1 MVIHALLDAYPGKT
15 YNLNKSVKIENSK
28 GASMMKV
35 FEKPGRDN
43 TDETCRIA
51 IERAKQMGN
60 APIVAATTTGAA
72 GARLCEIVKET
83 GFGGKVVIVT
93 HAYGSRK
100 PGENMLKDENR
111 SAMVAAGAT
120 LVTAAHALSGVERA
134 MSSKFQGA
142 YPTEI
147 IAHTLR
153 MLSQGMKVVVEIGSM
168 ALDNG
173 AIPYSVPI
181 VCVGGT
187 GGGLDT
193 AVTMNPAHA
202 NMIFDTKIHEIL
214 CMPY

>member
-1 MVIHALLDAYPGKT
+1 
-15 YNLNKSVKIENSK
+15 
-28 GASMMKV
+28 MKV

-51 IERAKQMGN
+51 IERAVGMGN

-72 GARLCEIVKET
+72 GARLCEIAKET
-83 GFGGKVVIVT
+83 GFTGKLVIVT
-93 HAYGSRK
+93 HAYGSRN
-100 PGENMLKDENR
+100 PGENLLKDEHR
-111 SAMVAAGAT
+111 ASMEATGAK
-120 LVTAAHALSGVERA
+120 LVTAAHVLSGVERA
-134 MSSKFQGA
+134 MSTKFQGT
-142 YPTEI
+142 YPAEL

-153 MLSQGMKVVVEIGSM
+153 MLCAGVKVVVEIGSM

-173 AIPYSVPI
+173 AIPYGEPI
-181 VCVGGT
+181 VCLGGT

-202 NMIFDTKIHEIL
+202 NKIFDTKIHEIL